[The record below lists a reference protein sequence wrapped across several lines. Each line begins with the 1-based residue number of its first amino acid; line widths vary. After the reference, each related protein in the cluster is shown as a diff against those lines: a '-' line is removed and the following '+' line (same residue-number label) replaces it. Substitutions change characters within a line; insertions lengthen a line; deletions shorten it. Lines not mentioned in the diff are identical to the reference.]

1 VALKTPPI
9 IKYRLDFGMLPGGI
23 TSVITAPIVAFVN
36 YLVNIVLVGML
47 LWPKRITV
55 RRVGTGGPGR
65 AGEGQDQPG
74 SGPKT
79 IQEDAWGVGECVL
92 PSLLHLMYAPAVKHG
107 CAPGEPSYG
116 SCSCSQTMASLL
128 LLPPQV
134 PLLSWNGFLPAN
146 DPDIDTDV
154 ERLEGRPQGVVKVSV
169 IRAKDLKSFDVVTGE
184 QTMTM
189 WVPRMWGWGAVHA
202 AMWACGG
209 RGSGKQGSGVK
220 GMQLII
226 ITHTLLHSCSCLAC
240 AVTLPLPLPL
250 RLPLPATN

>member
-55 RRVGTGGPGR
+55 RAGGHRRAQGAQGIVPGR
-65 AGEGQDQPG
+65 ERHSRGWAVLGVPATAGACPLHRNV
-74 SGPKT
+74 PRRM
-79 IQEDAWGVGECVL
+79 APVL
-92 PSLLHLMYAPAVKHG
+92 WLL
-107 CAPGEPSYG
+107 
-116 SCSCSQTMASLL
+116 
-128 LLPPQV
+128 QV

-169 IRAKDLKSFDVVTGE
+169 IRAKDLKSFDVVTGGLSD
-184 QTMTM
+184 T
-189 WVPRMWGWGAVHA
+189 
-202 AMWACGG
+202 GG
-209 RGSGKQGSGVK
+209 VG
-220 GMQLII
+220 
-226 ITHTLLHSCSCLAC
+226 
-240 AVTLPLPLPL
+240 
-250 RLPLPATN
+250 